1 MAAPT
6 ATEMRDKY
14 LAAELAL
21 LDGKE
26 VAFGDRKLRREDLP
40 QIILGRKEW
49 ERRVAEELAKVSRAP
64 TIGGMQV
71 KVASFNNSPVR
82 TRDWFGRNY

>member
-14 LAAELAL
+14 LTAEQAL

-26 VAFGDRKLRREDLP
+26 VSFGDRRLRMEDLP
-40 QIILGRKEW
+40 SIIAGRKEW
-49 ERRVAEELAKVSRAP
+49 EARVASEAAKTDRAP
-64 TIGGMQV
+64 TLGGLEM
-71 KVASFNNSPVR
+71 KVANFNPAPHLGYPFN
-82 TRDWFGRNY
+82 RN

>member
-14 LAAELAL
+14 LAAEMAL

-26 VAFGDRKLRREDLP
+26 VSFGDRKLRMEDLP
-40 QIILGRKEW
+40 NIIAGRKEW
-49 ERRVAEELAKVSRAP
+49 ERRVAAESAKSNKAP
-64 TIGGMQV
+64 MIGGLEM
-71 KVASFNNSPVR
+71 KVASFNNSN
-82 TRDWFGRNY
+82 TGRYSR

>member
-14 LAAELAL
+14 LTAEQAL

-26 VAFGDRKLRREDLP
+26 VSFGDRRLRMEDLP
-40 QIILGRKEW
+40 NIIAGRKEW
-49 ERRVAEELAKVSRAP
+49 EQRVAAESAKTTKAP
-64 TIGGMQV
+64 TIGGLEM
-71 KVASFNNSPVR
+71 KVANFNPAVHSGYPFN
-82 TRDWFGRNY
+82 RNY